1 MKIQKNK
8 IYTLLL
14 TFISIFF
21 GVYLWKIINIPYHS
35 NGIIGLYSLNNYNSL
50 NDPIKYLTFIMLPIL
65 TFLLC
70 KIYIEKKNFINLL
83 IFFRQNELLKINKD
97 VNLNT
102 ALYIILLLIFIQFF
116 SLDFSYHKIDIFHA
130 GQKLNPAYKS
140 YFDNS
145 LWSGSYIT
153 GGVFNELLNTK
164 LIWKIFNQQSIG
176 LMRFFETFLVLLTKI
191 LILILVLQIS
201 KTIKLDKYLR
211 LFTFVLLSYF
221 FLNFIDY
228 DINSADLIESR
239 EIPNLFFLIFSL
251 IYLRSNN
258 DKFKISF
265 IVLGFFSV
273 FSFFWSV
280 DRAIIYNLLLI
291 SLIIYFIIN
300 YKFYSSFYVLFF
312 SFVFWLISFFILQDE
327 FLFFISN
334 TLNVISEINDIHG
347 VIHPTPFSNETNAT
361 RATKTLLTILFSL
374 LISFNLILKKNSF
387 EDHHIKIFLIL
398 LSLLGFFSYIYAL
411 GRSDGGHIKQA
422 FGYPLIFF
430 ILFSLFFL
438 IKFINNNYIYKF
450 KNYLKLLPTFI
461 LFLILILNFNLN
473 FENIRNYKN
482 NFTNYI
488 YANDI
493 KFLENDDI
501 KFVEQASFLLQSEK
515 CIDLYTYDSP
525 ILYLIK
531 KPSCSRLNFLWSL
544 GSEKNQ
550 KKLINDLKNTNVII
564 ANGKTDG
571 WGQVPFNIKYPLLDK
586 YISLN
591 YTKELNI
598 LGRKIKFKKKN

>member
-1 MKIQKNK
+1 MKIQKKNF
-8 IYTLLL
+8 YTLLL

-21 GVYLWKIINIPYHS
+21 GVHLWKIINIPYHH
-35 NGIIGLYSLNNYNSL
+35 NGIIGQYSLNNYNSL
-50 NDPIKYLTFIMLPIL
+50 NDPIKYLTFIILPIF

-70 KIYIEKKNFINLL
+70 KIYIEKKKFIYLL
-83 IFFRQNELLKINKD
+83 FFFKQNEELKINKD
-97 VNLNT
+97 INLNT
-102 ALYIILLLIFIQFF
+102 VLFVILILICIQFF

-145 LWSGSYIT
+145 LWSGSYLT
-153 GGVFNELLNTK
+153 GGLFNELLNTK
-164 LIWKIFNQQSIG
+164 LIWNIFNHQSIG
-176 LMRFFETFLVLLTKI
+176 LMRFFETFLILITKI
-191 LILILVLQIS
+191 LILILALQIS
-201 KTIKLDKYLR
+201 KTIKLEKYLR
-211 LFTFVLLSYF
+211 LFFFVLLSYF

-251 IYLRSNN
+251 IYIRSNN

-291 SLIIYFIIN
+291 SLIIYFIVN
-300 YKFYSSFYVLFF
+300 NKFYSSLYILFF
-312 SFVFWLISFFILQDE
+312 SFVSWLISFFILQDE

-347 VIHPTPFSNETNAT
+347 IIHPIPFSNETNST
-361 RATKTLLTILFSL
+361 RATKTLLAILFSL

-387 EDHHIKIFLIL
+387 ENHHIKIFLTL
-398 LSLLGFFSYIYAL
+398 LSLLSFFSYVYAL
-411 GRSDGGHIKQA
+411 GRSDGGHIRQA
-422 FGYPLIFF
+422 LGYPLIFF
-430 ILFSLFFL
+430 ILFILFFL
-438 IKFINNNYIYKF
+438 VKFINNNYIYKF
-450 KNYLKLLPTFI
+450 KNSLKLLPTFI
-461 LFLILILNFNLN
+461 FFLILILNFNLN

-482 NFTNYI
+482 NFINYV
-488 YANDI
+488 YANDF
-493 KFLENDDI
+493 KFLKNDDI
-501 KFVEQASFLLQSEK
+501 KFVKQASFLLQSEK

-531 KPSCSRLNFLWSL
+531 KPSCSRFNFLWSL

-550 KKLINDLKNTNVII
+550 EKFINDLENTNVII
-564 ANGKTDG
+564 TNGETDG
-571 WGQVPFNIKYPLLDK
+571 WGQIPFNIKYPLLDK

-591 YTKELNI
+591 YTKELYI
-598 LGRKIKFKKKN
+598 FGRKIKFKKNN

>member
-8 IYTLLL
+8 IYTLLA

-35 NGIIGLYSLNNYNSL
+35 NGIIGLYSLNNYSSL
-50 NDPIKYLTFIMLPIL
+50 NDPIKYLTFIMLPIF

-70 KIYIEKKNFINLL
+70 KIYIEKKNFIHSLF
-83 IFFRQNELLKINKD
+83 FFRQNDQLKIDKD
-97 VNLNT
+97 ANLNT
-102 ALYIILLLIFIQFF
+102 ALYIILLLLFIQFF
-116 SLDFSYHKIDIFHA
+116 SLDFSYHKIDMFHA
-130 GQKLNPAYKS
+130 GQKLNAAYKS
-140 YFDNS
+140 FFDNS

-164 LIWKIFNQQSIG
+164 FIWKIFNQQSIG
-176 LMRFFETFLVLLTKI
+176 LMRFFETFLILLTKI

-201 KTIKLDKYLR
+201 KTINLDKYLR
-211 LFTFVLLSYF
+211 LFFFVLLAYF

-251 IYLRSNN
+251 IYIRSNN

-312 SFVFWLISFFILQDE
+312 SFASWLISFFILQDE

-347 VIHPTPFSNETNAT
+347 VIHPLPFSNETNAT
-361 RATKTLLTILFSL
+361 RATKTLLAILFSL
-374 LISFNLILKKNSF
+374 LISINLIFKKNSF

-398 LSLLGFFSYIYAL
+398 LSLLGFFSYVYAL
-411 GRSDGGHIKQA
+411 GRSDGGHIRQA
-422 FGYPLIFF
+422 FGYPSIFF

-450 KNYLKLLPTFI
+450 KNYLKFLPTFI
-461 LFLILILNFNLN
+461 FFLILISNFNFN

-482 NFTNYI
+482 NFISYVD
-488 YANDI
+488 ANDI

-531 KPSCSRLNFLWSL
+531 KPSCSRFNFLWSL

-564 ANGKTDG
+564 TNGKTDG
-571 WGQVPFNIKYPLLDK
+571 WGQIPFNIKYPLLDR

-591 YTKELNI
+591 YTKDLNI
-598 LGRKIKFKKKN
+598 LGRKIIFKKNY